1 MNFKLEGRDCND
13 KVGWASKNMHQKEC
27 IRANSLTLDTHALLY
42 V

>member
-13 KVGWASKNMHQKEC
+13 KVGWASKNMRQKEC
-27 IRANSLTLDTHALLY
+27 IST